1 MDTEKD
7 KQRGKRK
14 EQHPVRMRPYE
25 KFTQFGVESLTESE
39 LLAVIL
45 RTGSREED
53 VETLASHILQ
63 LAGYG
68 EQGLSGLHH
77 ISMEELLR
85 IKGIGRVK
93 AIQLKCVMELCTR
106 MARSRASRTL
116 SFNRSGTV
124 AAYYM
129 ETLRHRSREC
139 VLLLMLDTKGQMI
152 KELELSRGTVKSSL
166 LSPGEVFVEAL
177 KAGAVN
183 IILLHNHPSGDP
195 SPSGEDMAV
204 TEHISQIGN
213 MLDIPLIDHIIIG
226 DNRYVSF
233 KEQGY
238 L

>member
-106 MARSRASRTL
+106 MAGRFPL
-116 SFNRSGTV
+116 TV
-124 AAYYM
+124 PVRWRPITWKRCATGAANACC
-129 ETLRHRSREC
+129 S
-139 VLLLMLDTKGQMI
+139 
-152 KELELSRGTVKSSL
+152 
-166 LSPGEVFVEAL
+166 
-177 KAGAVN
+177 
-183 IILLHNHPSGDP
+183 
-195 SPSGEDMAV
+195 
-204 TEHISQIGN
+204 
-213 MLDIPLIDHIIIG
+213 
-226 DNRYVSF
+226 
-233 KEQGY
+233 
-238 L
+238 